1 MRKSMLVLA
10 LIALLLAACAPSPEP
25 ERRAITPFPTATIG
39 RVVYGDLLPSGVSL
53 IGQPELSA
61 PSTVVAI
68 APPATATPDFFC
80 LSGRQRRGRAG
91 GLAAGQCHGADR
103 GDHALSQPRRR
114 R

>member
-1 MRKSMLVLA
+1 MLVLA

-61 PSTVVAI
+61 PVDGRRDC
-68 APPATATPDFFC
+68 PAGHRHAGLFC